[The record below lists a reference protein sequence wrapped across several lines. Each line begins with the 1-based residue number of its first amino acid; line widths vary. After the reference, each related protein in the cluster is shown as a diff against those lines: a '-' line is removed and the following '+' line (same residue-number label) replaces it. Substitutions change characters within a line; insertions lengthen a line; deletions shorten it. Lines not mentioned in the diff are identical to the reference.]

1 MKSIILLVSSIL
13 TTATMISCATGE
25 KTTLSNG
32 KTSGPGASIDN
43 VTYSETDNSNNPFWG
58 NLFIEVCRNSEA
70 ENICVSPLSAQFAL
84 SMTANGATGE
94 TQKEMYSTMRM
105 ESDMNTAAKETI
117 ERLTECKYECEVNIA
132 NSIWIN
138 EKLDVKQKFID
149 TNKEFFNALVTTAP
163 FNMETLHAINSWCS
177 ENTKGKIK
185 SAIDEIKRN
194 DRMYLINALY
204 FKGGWKDEFNKS
216 MTKEMPF
223 TKEDCSIVRV
233 PMMNQSIRT
242 QYYEDSVIQIV
253 AKLFDTTYQ
262 MLLILPADGVA
273 TEEAT
278 AHLSA
283 NYEKILEEMSTYQVT
298 LSMPKFQSD
307 FGTSLKTPLK
317 KMGMPRAFS
326 RNAQFDG
333 ISDEPLYIDD
343 VFQKTFIKVDE
354 TGAEAAALTVVRTGL
369 LASNQRPKERIV
381 NLDRPFIYL
390 ITDYK
395 PENILFIGKV
405 GNPNE

>member
-1 MKSIILLVSSIL
+1 MNNIKTIITFFIAAALASCSTSKQNPSTGNNGTSPLEKSEAVY
-13 TTATMISCATGE
+13 TVNGE
-25 KTTLSNG
+25 EKRL
-32 KTSGPGASIDN
+32 
-43 VTYSETDNSNNPFWG
+43 PFWG
-58 NLFIEVCRNSEA
+58 SLFTTVCKESEQ
-70 ENICVSPLSAQFAL
+70 ENVCISPLSAQLAL

-94 TQKEMYSTMRM
+94 TLQQMYGTMGLTGDVNAK
-105 ESDMNTAAKETI
+105 SKETI
-117 ERLTECKYECEVNIA
+117 ERLSDSRYECEVNIA
-132 NSIWIN
+132 NSIWVN
-138 EKLDVKQKFID
+138 EKLDVKQSFID
-149 TNKEFFNALVTTAP
+149 TNREFFNALVTTAP
-163 FNMETLHAINSWCS
+163 FNQKTLQDINGWCS

-185 SAIDEIKRN
+185 SAIDEIKKN

-204 FKGGWKDEFNKS
+204 FKGGWQDEFIKNR
-216 MTKEMPF
+216 TKEAPF
-223 TKEDCSIVRV
+223 TKEDGSTVEV
-233 PMMNQSIRT
+233 QMMNQVIKT
-242 QYYEDSVIQIV
+242 LYYEDDIIQIV
-253 AKLFDTTYQ
+253 AKNFDATFR
-262 MLLILPADGVA
+262 MLLVLPAEGVT

-317 KMGMPRAFS
+317 KMGMTRAFGKD
-326 RNAQFDG
+326 AQFNG

-343 VFQKTFIKVDE
+343 AFQKTFIKVDE
-354 TGAEAAALTVVRTGL
+354 TGAEAAALTVVRAGL